1 MRITVYYATR
11 NHAEIERIR
20 TEHGLPR
27 WMSVNGETDCELDDE
42 TVERLAV
49 EIAKGNIQLRR
60 KPEPELKTEISK
72 AVIVRKAKKQPEQQI
87 RPKRRQTVKKQ
98 NKAANQSQLNFEE
111 NESI

>member
-27 WMSVNGETDCELDDE
+27 WMSVNGETDCELDDK

-60 KPEPELKTEISK
+60 
-72 AVIVRKAKKQPEQQI
+72 PEQQI

-98 NKAANQSQLNFEE
+98 NKVTNQSQLNFEE